1 MVSQSLLTTNQ
12 LNKEVTMPELT
23 EIQGKLNIDGLI
35 CSLALEQAIQEI
47 EKYEEEGDEVA
58 LAVLQNMFFALVDAL
73 EPIEE

>member
-1 MVSQSLLTTNQ
+1 
-12 LNKEVTMPELT
+12 MPTLDK
-23 EIQGKLNIDGLI
+23 IQGKLDVDGLI

>member
-1 MVSQSLLTTNQ
+1 
-12 LNKEVTMPELT
+12 MPELS
-23 EIQGKLNIDGLI
+23 EIQGKLNVDGLI

-58 LAVLQNMFFALVDAL
+58 LAVLQNMFFALVEAL

>member
-1 MVSQSLLTTNQ
+1 
-12 LNKEVTMPELT
+12 MPELS
-23 EIQGKLNIDGLI
+23 EIQGKLDVDGLI

>member
-1 MVSQSLLTTNQ
+1 
-12 LNKEVTMPELT
+12 MPELS
-23 EIQGKLNIDGLI
+23 EIQGKLNVDGLI

>member
-1 MVSQSLLTTNQ
+1 
-12 LNKEVTMPELT
+12 MPELS

-35 CSLALEQAIQEI
+35 CSLALEQAIREI

>member
-1 MVSQSLLTTNQ
+1 
-12 LNKEVTMPELT
+12 MPELS
-23 EIQGKLNIDGLI
+23 EIQGKLNVDGLI

-47 EKYEEEGDEVA
+47 EKYQNEGDEVA

>member
-1 MVSQSLLTTNQ
+1 
-12 LNKEVTMPELT
+12 MPELS

>member
-1 MVSQSLLTTNQ
+1 
-12 LNKEVTMPELT
+12 MPELS

-35 CSLALEQAIQEI
+35 CSLALEQAIQDI

-58 LAVLQNMFFALVDAL
+58 LAVLQNMFFAHVDAL